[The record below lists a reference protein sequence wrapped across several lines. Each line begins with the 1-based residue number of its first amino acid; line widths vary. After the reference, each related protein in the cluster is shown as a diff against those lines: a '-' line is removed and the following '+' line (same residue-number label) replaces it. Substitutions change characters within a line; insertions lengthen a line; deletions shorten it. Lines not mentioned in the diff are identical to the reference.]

1 MLSAL
6 LFLGIIFIYI
16 PFMII
21 VEITKSCNNHPNSK
35 PRPTYD
41 ELNKRRVQQVK
52 KEDKLDNDFGVI
64 EMDWG
69 QITVR
74 NG

>member
-21 VEITKSCNNHPNSK
+21 AEIAKSYNNQSNSK
-35 PRPTYD
+35 ARPTYD

-64 EMDWG
+64 EMDWDK
-69 QITVR
+69 
-74 NG
+74 

>member
-16 PFMII
+16 PFMLII
-21 VEITKSCNNHPNSK
+21 EIIKSCDNKSRQTNEK
-35 PRPTYD
+35 
-41 ELNKRRVQQVK
+41 LNKRRVQQVK

-64 EMDWG
+64 ETDWDK
-69 QITVR
+69 
-74 NG
+74 

>member
-21 VEITKSCNNHPNSK
+21 IEIAKNCHNQQNSK
-35 PRPTYD
+35 SRPTYD

-64 EMDWG
+64 EMDWDK
-69 QITVR
+69 
-74 NG
+74 

>member
-16 PFMII
+16 PFMLII
-21 VEITKSCNNHPNSK
+21 EIIKSCDNKSRQTNK
-35 PRPTYD
+35 

-64 EMDWG
+64 ETDWDK
-69 QITVR
+69 
-74 NG
+74 

>member
-21 VEITKSCNNHPNSK
+21 AEIAKSYNNQSNSK

-64 EMDWG
+64 EMDWDK
-69 QITVR
+69 
-74 NG
+74 

>member
-16 PFMII
+16 PFMLII
-21 VEITKSCNNHPNSK
+21 EIIKSCDNKSRQTNEK
-35 PRPTYD
+35 
-41 ELNKRRVQQVK
+41 LNKRRVQQVK

-64 EMDWG
+64 ETDW
-69 QITVR
+69 
-74 NG
+74 NK

>member
-6 LFLGIIFIYI
+6 LFLGIIFIYV

-21 VEITKSCNNHPNSK
+21 AEIVKNCNNHPNNK
-35 PRPTYD
+35 PHPTYD

-52 KEDKLDNDFGVI
+52 KEDK
-64 EMDWG
+64 
-69 QITVR
+69 
-74 NG
+74 

>member
-21 VEITKSCNNHPNSK
+21 VEIAKSCNNHPNSK
-35 PRPTYD
+35 PRTTHD
-41 ELNKRRVQQVK
+41 ELNKQRVQQVK

-64 EMDWG
+64 EMDWDK
-69 QITVR
+69 
-74 NG
+74 

>member
-16 PFMII
+16 PFMLII
-21 VEITKSCNNHPNSK
+21 EIIKSCDNKSRQTNEK
-35 PRPTYD
+35 
-41 ELNKRRVQQVK
+41 LNKRRVQQVK

-64 EMDWG
+64 E
-69 QITVR
+69 TVWDK
-74 NG
+74 

>member
-16 PFMII
+16 PFMLII
-21 VEITKSCNNHPNSK
+21 EIIKSCDNKSRQTNE
-35 PRPTYD
+35 D
-41 ELNKRRVQQVK
+41 LNKRRVQQAK

-64 EMDWG
+64 ETDWDK
-69 QITVR
+69 
-74 NG
+74 

>member
-6 LFLGIIFIYI
+6 LFLGIIFIYV

-21 VEITKSCNNHPNSK
+21 AEIVKTCNNQSNSK

-64 EMDWG
+64 EMDWDK
-69 QITVR
+69 
-74 NG
+74 

>member
-21 VEITKSCNNHPNSK
+21 VEIAKSCNNHPNSK
-35 PRPTYD
+35 TRPTYD

-64 EMDWG
+64 EMDWDK
-69 QITVR
+69 
-74 NG
+74 

>member
-21 VEITKSCNNHPNSK
+21 AEIAKNFNNQQNSK

-64 EMDWG
+64 DMDWDK
-69 QITVR
+69 
-74 NG
+74 

>member
-6 LFLGIIFIYI
+6 LFLGIIFIYV

-21 VEITKSCNNHPNSK
+21 AEIVKNCNNHPNNK

-52 KEDKLDNDFGVI
+52 EEDKLDNDFGVI
-64 EMDWG
+64 EMDWDK
-69 QITVR
+69 
-74 NG
+74 

>member
-16 PFMII
+16 PFMLI
-21 VEITKSCNNHPNSK
+21 VEIAKSCNNQQNNK

-41 ELNKRRVQQVK
+41 ELNKRRIQQVK

-64 EMDWG
+64 EMDWDK
-69 QITVR
+69 
-74 NG
+74 

>member
-16 PFMII
+16 PFMLI
-21 VEITKSCNNHPNSK
+21 VEIAKSCGNK
-35 PRPTYD
+35 PRPTNE

-64 EMDWG
+64 ETDWDK
-69 QITVR
+69 
-74 NG
+74 

>member
-16 PFMII
+16 PFMLI
-21 VEITKSCNNHPNSK
+21 VEIAKSCSNN
-35 PRPTYD
+35 PRPTNE

-64 EMDWG
+64 ETDWDK
-69 QITVR
+69 
-74 NG
+74 

>member
-16 PFMII
+16 PFMFIKEC
-21 VEITKSCNNHPNSK
+21 VKGWPDTNNPEAN
-35 PRPTYD
+35 
-41 ELNKRRVQQVK
+41 RRRSAQVR

-64 EMDWG
+64 ETDWDK
-69 QITVR
+69 
-74 NG
+74 

>member
-6 LFLGIIFIYI
+6 LFLGIIFIYV

-21 VEITKSCNNHPNSK
+21 AEIVKTYNNHPNSN
-35 PRPTYD
+35 PHPTYD

-64 EMDWG
+64 EMDWDK
-69 QITVR
+69 
-74 NG
+74 

>member
-6 LFLGIIFIYI
+6 LFLGIIFIYS
-16 PFMII
+16 PFMLII
-21 VEITKSCNNHPNSK
+21 EIIKSCDNKSRQTNE
-35 PRPTYD
+35 

-64 EMDWG
+64 ETDWDK
-69 QITVR
+69 
-74 NG
+74 

>member
-16 PFMII
+16 PFMLII
-21 VEITKSCNNHPNSK
+21 EIIKSCDNKSHQTNE
-35 PRPTYD
+35 

-64 EMDWG
+64 ETDWDK
-69 QITVR
+69 
-74 NG
+74 

>member
-16 PFMII
+16 PFMLII
-21 VEITKSCNNHPNSK
+21 EIIKSCDNKSRQTNE
-35 PRPTYD
+35 
-41 ELNKRRVQQVK
+41 ELNKRRVQQGK

-64 EMDWG
+64 ETDWDK
-69 QITVR
+69 
-74 NG
+74 

>member
-21 VEITKSCNNHPNSK
+21 TEIAKNCNNQSNSK
-35 PRPTYD
+35 SRPTYD

-64 EMDWG
+64 ETDWDK
-69 QITVR
+69 
-74 NG
+74 

>member
-21 VEITKSCNNHPNSK
+21 VEIAKSCNNHPNSK
-35 PRPTYD
+35 PLPTYD
-41 ELNKRRVQQVK
+41 ELNKRRVRQVK

-64 EMDWG
+64 EMDWDK
-69 QITVR
+69 
-74 NG
+74 

>member
-6 LFLGIIFIYI
+6 LFLGIIFIYV
-16 PFMII
+16 PFMLI
-21 VEITKSCNNHPNSK
+21 VEIIKSCDNR
-35 PRPTYD
+35 PRPTNE

-64 EMDWG
+64 ETHWG
-69 QITVR
+69 K
-74 NG
+74 

>member
-16 PFMII
+16 PFMLI
-21 VEITKSCNNHPNSK
+21 VEIIKSCDNK
-35 PRPTYD
+35 PRPTNE

-64 EMDWG
+64 EMDWDK
-69 QITVR
+69 
-74 NG
+74 

>member
-21 VEITKSCNNHPNSK
+21 IEIAKNRNNQPNSK
-35 PRPTYD
+35 SRPTYD

-64 EMDWG
+64 ELDWDK
-69 QITVR
+69 
-74 NG
+74 

>member
-6 LFLGIIFIYI
+6 LFLGIVFIYI
-16 PFMII
+16 PFMLI
-21 VEITKSCNNHPNSK
+21 VEIIKSCDNK
-35 PRPTYD
+35 PRPTNE

-64 EMDWG
+64 EMDWDK
-69 QITVR
+69 
-74 NG
+74 

>member
-16 PFMII
+16 PFMLI
-21 VEITKSCNNHPNSK
+21 VEIIKSCDNKSRQNNE
-35 PRPTYD
+35 
-41 ELNKRRVQQVK
+41 ELNNRRVQQVK

-64 EMDWG
+64 EMDWDK
-69 QITVR
+69 
-74 NG
+74 

>member
-16 PFMII
+16 PFMLI
-21 VEITKSCNNHPNSK
+21 VEIAKRCSNK
-35 PRPTYD
+35 PRPTNE

-64 EMDWG
+64 ETYWDK
-69 QITVR
+69 
-74 NG
+74 

>member
-16 PFMII
+16 PFMLI
-21 VEITKSCNNHPNSK
+21 VEIAKSCSNK
-35 PRPTYD
+35 PLPTNE

-64 EMDWG
+64 ETDWDK
-69 QITVR
+69 
-74 NG
+74 

>member
-16 PFMII
+16 PFMLII
-21 VEITKSCNNHPNSK
+21 EIIKSCDNKSRHTNE
-35 PRPTYD
+35 

-64 EMDWG
+64 ETDWDK
-69 QITVR
+69 
-74 NG
+74 

>member
-16 PFMII
+16 PFMLII
-21 VEITKSCNNHPNSK
+21 EIIKSCDNKSRQTNE
-35 PRPTYD
+35 

-64 EMDWG
+64 ETDWDK
-69 QITVR
+69 
-74 NG
+74 

>member
-21 VEITKSCNNHPNSK
+21 TEIAKNCNNQSNSK

-64 EMDWG
+64 EMDWDK
-69 QITVR
+69 
-74 NG
+74 

>member
-21 VEITKSCNNHPNSK
+21 VEIAKSCTNHPNSK

-64 EMDWG
+64 EMDWDK
-69 QITVR
+69 
-74 NG
+74 

>member
-6 LFLGIIFIYI
+6 LFLGIIFIYV

-21 VEITKSCNNHPNSK
+21 VEIVKNCNNHQNSK

-64 EMDWG
+64 EMDWDK
-69 QITVR
+69 
-74 NG
+74 

>member
-6 LFLGIIFIYI
+6 LFLGIIFIYV

-21 VEITKSCNNHPNSK
+21 AEIVKSCNNHPNSK

-64 EMDWG
+64 EMDWDK
-69 QITVR
+69 
-74 NG
+74 